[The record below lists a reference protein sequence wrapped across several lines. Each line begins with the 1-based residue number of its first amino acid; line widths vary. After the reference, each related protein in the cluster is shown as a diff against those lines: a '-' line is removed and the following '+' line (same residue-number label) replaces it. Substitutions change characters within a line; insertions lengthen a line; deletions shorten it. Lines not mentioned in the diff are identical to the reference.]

1 MGGPAGHEILYI
13 KGACKDDDAP
23 FPQLRQYRSV
33 ATSLKD
39 PEHGAGVSVNQLFR
53 NVNWVVTPGYE
64 LIFPGGLARGE
75 RLTPARL
82 SRVEWLCRG
91 EGDSA
96 HCRRLRLPCLPK
108 TCR

>member
-1 MGGPAGHEILYI
+1 
-13 KGACKDDDAP
+13 
-23 FPQLRQYRSV
+23 
-33 ATSLKD
+33 
-39 PEHGAGVSVNQLFR
+39 
-53 NVNWVVTPGYE
+53 VVTPGYE

-96 HCRRLRLPCLPK
+96 HCRRLRLPSLPK